1 MTADGYEHDVTD
13 RVFRAFVDN
22 LPRHERL
29 LQQIDGQHRVGD
41 RDEVKAYLRE
51 AEASGDAWLAEA
63 LGGHSLDEVD
73 VVQLVGAIL
82 DHAGA
87 G

>member
-1 MTADGYEHDVTD
+1 MAADGYEHEVTD

-22 LPRHERL
+22 LPQHEQL
-29 LQQIDGQHRVGD
+29 LRQIDGQDREGD
-41 RDEVKAYLRE
+41 RHAVETYLRE
-51 AEASGDAWLAEA
+51 AEASGDVWLTEA
-63 LGGHSLDEVD
+63 LAGHSLDEVD

-82 DHAGA
+82 DRAGA

>member
-1 MTADGYEHDVTD
+1 MTADGYEHEVTD

-29 LQQIDGQHRVGD
+29 LRRVDGQHRVGD
-41 RDEVKAYLRE
+41 RVEVETYLHE
-51 AEASGDAWLAEA
+51 AEASGDAWLVEA
-63 LGGHSLDEVD
+63 LDGHSLDEVD